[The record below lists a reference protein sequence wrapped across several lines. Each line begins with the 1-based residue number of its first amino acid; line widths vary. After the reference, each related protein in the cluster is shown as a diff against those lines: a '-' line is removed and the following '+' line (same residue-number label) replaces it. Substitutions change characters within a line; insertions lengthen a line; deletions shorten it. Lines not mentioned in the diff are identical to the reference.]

1 MLAPIRRIG
10 LIGAESSG
18 KTTLA
23 HALATELND
32 QEITAVVVP
41 EYLRTWCEIR
51 GRTPQLSEQPE
62 IVQGQIDAEDRAAA
76 ENPGAILICDPA
88 TVMTELYSHLYF
100 GQKIDLDRELAQRYA
115 QFVWCDIDIDW
126 VPDPLRDGQHFR
138 DRMHET
144 ITLHSNQL
152 QVLSGVGIHLVGG
165 SVRERIQSVLPSI
178 LGRRG
183 NPISS

>member
-23 HALATELND
+23 HALATDLSD
-32 QEITAVVVP
+32 RGFAAVVVP
-41 EYLRTWCEIR
+41 EYLRTWCEIHE
-51 GRTPQLSEQPE
+51 RTPLLIEQSD
-62 IVQGQIDAEDRAAA
+62 IVQGQIEAEDRAAT

-88 TVMTELYSHLYF
+88 TVMTELYSYLYF
-100 GQKIDLDRELAQRYA
+100 GQEIEFDPELAQRYA

-138 DRMHET
+138 DRMHEA
-144 ITLHSNQL
+144 ITVHSDQL
-152 QVLSGVGIHLVGG
+152 RAASGVGIHPVGG
-165 SVRERIQSVLPSI
+165 SVKERIQSVVPSI
-178 LGRRG
+178 IGRRG

>member
-23 HALATELND
+23 QALATELND
-32 QEITAVVVP
+32 RGITAAVVP
-41 EYLRTWCEIR
+41 EFLRTWCEIHE
-51 GRTPQLSEQPE
+51 RTPLLSEQPD

-100 GQKIDLDRELAQRYA
+100 GQKIDFDPELAQRYA
-115 QFVWCDIDIDW
+115 QFVWCDIDIEW
-126 VPDPLRDGQHFR
+126 VPDPLRDGQQFR
-138 DRMHET
+138 DRIHEA
-144 ITLHSNQL
+144 ITLHSDQL
-152 QVLSGVGIHLVGG
+152 QVASGAGIQLVGG
-165 SVRERIQSVLPSI
+165 SVGERIQRVLPSI
-178 LGRRG
+178 IGRRG